1 MLAKAR
7 LKFKFG
13 LTVTKVYPE
22 EDEFVFISK
31 ARVNCFLSHPI
42 TALEPCG
49 KKWKFTPLLRKE
61 KDLK

>member
-1 MLAKAR
+1 M
-7 LKFKFG
+7 
-13 LTVTKVYPE
+13 TKVYPE